1 MNKGAVAVL
10 ALVAMACISGP
21 AIAAK
26 KSVAPAKSAKVVMS
40 DAELQAYR
48 DGFKEATTAVDYQLF
63 VDMFTGSDPDKL
75 VPIAKAKIKQLN
87 AEEAKAAA
95 AEAKA
100 AAAAPA
106 AAPAAVAS
114 APVASPAK

>member
-10 ALVAMACISGP
+10 ALVAMACVSGP

-26 KSVAPAKSAKVVMS
+26 KAAAPAKAAKVVMS
-40 DAELQAYR
+40 ESELQAYR

-106 AAPAAVAS
+106 PVAS

>member
-10 ALVAMACISGP
+10 ALVAMACVSGP

-26 KSVAPAKSAKVVMS
+26 KAAAPAEAAKVVMS
-40 DAELQAYR
+40 ETELQAYR

-63 VDMFTGSDPDKL
+63 IDMFTDTDPDKL
-75 VPIAKAKIKQLN
+75 VPIAKAKIKELN
-87 AEEAKAAA
+87 AAEEKAAAEEAKAAA
-95 AEAKA
+95 A

-106 AAPAAVAS
+106 PVAS